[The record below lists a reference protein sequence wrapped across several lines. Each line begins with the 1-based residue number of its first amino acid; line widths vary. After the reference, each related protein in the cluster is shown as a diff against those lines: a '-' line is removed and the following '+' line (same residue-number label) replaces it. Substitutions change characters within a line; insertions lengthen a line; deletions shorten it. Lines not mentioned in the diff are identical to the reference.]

1 MIDIDMLDIFFIVLG
16 VLIGALASGWYFVH
30 KQKKLRQDF
39 IEKQTEW
46 GRLQAELDIRNRWY
60 EETRQDYENRIQS
73 LADELNSS
81 RHEVTDLK
89 QNLTSL
95 QERNTYL
102 TQMKDEAQALYE
114 KFKTEFET
122 LNTKF
127 LKENTEALGEQSR
140 KTVNEL
146 LNPLKERLEA
156 FDRKITDLN
165 AEQREKGGELRVV
178 LEKLLEQNKNLSEE
192 ADRLAK
198 AIKGDVKKLGN
209 WGELI
214 LERVLEISGL
224 EKGREYV
231 LQWQMSDIEGK
242 ALRPDAIILLPD
254 NKQIIID
261 SKVSLAAFDQYL
273 RAETEEEASAF
284 AHSHVEAV
292 KTHIQNLSS
301 KQYQNLNDLHSTDF
315 VLMFIPIEPALAL
328 ALSSDP
334 DLYSYALKKNIIL
347 VSPTTLLATLRTVEM
362 LWRQEKQQKN
372 IDEII
377 RLASN
382 MYDKLRSLVDKL
394 EDLGKN
400 IQKSSDLYDDVMRT
414 LTTGKGNL
422 IKQALKMQELGTP
435 VTKKLSS
442 TNEML
447 SSDEEETEN

>member
-60 EETRQDYENRIQS
+60 EETRQDYENRLQS

-89 QNLTSL
+89 QNLISL

-328 ALSSDP
+328 ALSTDP

-382 MYDKLRSLVDKL
+382 MYDKLRALVDKL

>member
-81 RHEVTDLK
+81 RHEVADLK

-95 QERNTYL
+95 QEKNTYL

-284 AHSHVEAV
+284 AQSHVEAV

-328 ALSSDP
+328 ALSTDP

-382 MYDKLRSLVDKL
+382 MYDKLRALVDKL

-400 IQKSSDLYDDVMRT
+400 IQRSSDLYDDVMRT